1 MAFDILRKKKNDAV
15 EEQTRRRNAGILD
28 FAIVQRSKIY
38 IKFIE
43 DITNITGI
51 TGTILAMNNA
61 GLVLELSGI
70 GALTD
75 NFFRQQISCFF
86 KIIER
91 EGKHR
96 EIFYTFTATILRIRE
111 LPDKNIQIVVSFP
124 DSIQGTQR
132 RKSLRMRPD
141 LNQFSHVAL
150 WRYEASGGF
159 DMAKPTISYQHFKN
173 SAARF
178 ENISAGGLR
187 FVIRRA
193 LIKEQDLDVHKG
205 DRFILFFT
213 FSEEMS
219 KLRSEYWLVAK
230 VNNVLID
237 RVSGDGTIGMEYIA
251 NGVRKEDS
259 SKVEWSKI
267 TDNVIDDMAQRIYQ
281 WHLTL
286 YREKGLS

>member
-43 DITNITGI
+43 DVTNISGI
-51 TGTILAMNNA
+51 TANILAMNNA
-61 GLVLELSGI
+61 GLVLELGGVTTLKDHVI
-70 GALTD
+70 GQ
-75 NFFRQQISCFF
+75 RISCFF

-96 EIFYTFTATILRIRE
+96 EIFYTFITSILRIRE
-111 LPDKNIQIVVSFP
+111 LPDKHVQIVVSFP
-124 DSIQGTQR
+124 GAIQGTQR
-132 RKSLRMRPD
+132 RKSLRMKPD

-159 DMAKPTISYQHFKN
+159 DIAKPTISYQNFKN
-173 SAARF
+173 SHAHL

-187 FVIRRA
+187 FVVKRLI
-193 LIKEQDLDVHKG
+193 IKEQALDIHKG

-213 FSEEMS
+213 FSENLS
-219 KLRSEYWLVAK
+219 KLRSEYWLVSK
-230 VNNVLID
+230 VNNVQVDPIT
-237 RVSGDGTIGMEYIA
+237 GDGTIGMEYIA
-251 NGVRKEDS
+251 NGVRKEES
-259 SKVEWSKI
+259 GKVEWSKI
-267 TDNVIDDMAQRIYQ
+267 SDNVIDDMAQRIYQ
-281 WHLTL
+281 WHLAL
-286 YREKGLS
+286 YREKGIG